1 MHIRDEQDA
10 WQEQLKEIATVI
22 INYFKDLFSLFRRAD
37 STNVL
42 ACVPSAI
49 TDEMNDSLC
58 CDFVESEVYVALNQ
72 MAPLEALGPDGMPP
86 LFCQHFWGTI
96 DHDVTSSILSWMNSG
111 TLPSALNHIFITLI
125 LKTNSPEYVHQF
137 CPISLCNVLY
147 KFFSKVLANR
157 LKILLPTIITKHQF
171 AFTKDRLIF
180 DNILVAFE
188 TLHCMKKKKKTLAH
202 MLLWH
207 LNWI

>member
-1 MHIRDEQDA
+1 M
-10 WQEQLKEIATVI
+10 
-22 INYFKDLFSLFRRAD
+22 
-37 STNVL
+37 L

-49 TDEMNDSLC
+49 TNEMNDSLC
-58 CDFVESEVYVALNQ
+58 CDFVKSEVYVALNQ
-72 MAPLEALGPDGMPP
+72 MAPLKAPGPDGMPP

-96 DHDVTSSILSWMNSG
+96 DHDVTSSILSWMNSS

-125 LKTNSPEYVHQF
+125 PKTNSLEYVHQF

-157 LKILLPTIITKHQF
+157 LKKLLPTIITKHQF

-188 TLHCMKKKKKTLAH
+188 TLHCMKKKKK
-202 MLLWH
+202 
-207 LNWI
+207 NWLTCFYGT